1 MTGTVTTRWLLACCL
16 VPAVVIAA
24 CQKRGSE
31 DRGPHAE
38 RGIDLAERGKTVSL
52 PLASLGPGVVKIF
65 DPSQPGSENMPCA
78 LLDKRFPSAAKLIEH
93 LGTLDDAFF
102 EQGLLLVRENK
113 MRAPWDGPVFP
124 HLRTFAIDRNV
135 DLFVLMPPEA
145 DAGSAEHVQWFVRST
160 RTPYRD

>member
-1 MTGTVTTRWLLACCL
+1 V
-16 VPAVVIAA
+16 
-24 CQKRGSE
+24 
-31 DRGPHAE
+31 
-38 RGIDLAERGKTVSL
+38 DLAERGKTIKL
-52 PLASLGPGVVKIF
+52 PLKSLGPGVVKIF

-113 MRAPWDGPVFP
+113 LRPPWDGPVFP

-135 DLFVLMPPEA
+135 DLFVLMPPQA
-145 DAGSAEHVQWFVRST
+145 NAGSAEHVQWYVRST
-160 RTPYRD
+160 RTHY